1 LKGDGILVDE
11 HPSVLGEVK
20 RGIAERI
27 GKAVAR
33 AKEKGDL
40 PASLNPEI
48 KLDIPPK
55 ADQGDFATSVAMGM
69 ARELKTDGR
78 SVAGILLK
86 HLDMDNSPIKRVDIA
101 GPGFLNFFL
110 DPAWLESAMSRI
122 WADGPAYGRTG
133 YGDGKSVL
141 VEFVSANPTGPLNV
155 VNARAAAV
163 GDCLSGLLEA
173 SGYRVE
179 REFYVN
185 DAGHQVNLLADS
197 LEARYRQALGEE
209 AELPEKGYKG
219 EYLLDVAR
227 KLQEAQGDA
236 LLKMPDAERHEFLKK
251 HALEVMIADQR
262 DTLLA
267 YGLKF
272 NTWFSE
278 KSLRDSGVY
287 LNVIEM
293 LRIKGLTYEKDGA
306 VWFRS
311 TEFGDDKDRVVV
323 KSDESAS
330 VTYIVPDLA
339 YHRNKLERG
348 FDLLIDILGPDHHGY
363 QGRLR
368 AGLMGLGYPKESLEV
383 MIVQMVRLVRGG
395 ESVKM
400 SKRGGEFVSMQ
411 ELLEEVGK
419 DAARFFFLMR
429 SPESHLDFDLDLAR
443 LQSNENPVYYV
454 QYAHARIAS
463 IFRQASQDE
472 GHNKSIGPNEIK
484 FSLLKDPSEL
494 ALMKM
499 LAVFPEEVY
508 EIGRAREPNRLITYM
523 TELAAAFHSFYTKCR
538 VIGDDRDLSD
548 ARLYLA
554 RLTQIT
560 LANSLRLAGISAPET
575 M

>member
-1 LKGDGILVDE
+1 ME
-11 HPSVLGEVK
+11 QHSSVLGAVKHDLAERVRKAIARAIERGDVPATVEPEVK
-20 RGIAERI
+20 F
-27 GKAVAR
+27 
-33 AKEKGDL
+33 
-40 PASLNPEI
+40 S
-48 KLDIPPK
+48 IPPR
-55 ADQGDFATSVAMGM
+55 ADQGDFATSAAMAL
-69 ARELKTDGR
+69 AREMKTDGR
-78 SVAGILLK
+78 TAAGIVLK
-86 HLDMDNSPIKRVDIA
+86 HLNMDNSPIRRVDIA

-110 DPAWLESAMSRI
+110 DPAWLESAMAKI
-122 WADGPAYGRTG
+122 WSEGPIYGSTAYGTG
-133 YGDGKSVL
+133 KKVL

-163 GDCLSGLLEA
+163 GDCLSALLQA
-173 SGYRVE
+173 SGHYVE
-179 REFYVN
+179 REFYIN
-185 DAGHQVNLLADS
+185 DAGHQVDLLADS
-197 LEARYRQALGEE
+197 LEARYRQTLGQE
-209 AELPEKGYKG
+209 AEIPENGYRG
-219 EYLLDVAR
+219 EYLLDVA
-227 KLQEAQGDA
+227 KALQEQHGDV
-236 LLKMPDAERHEFLKK
+236 LLQMDAAERHDLFKK
-251 HALEVMIADQR
+251 HALETMISDQR
-262 DTLLA
+262 DTLLS

-272 NTWFSE
+272 DTWFSE
-278 KSLRDSGVY
+278 KSLRDSGSY
-287 LNVIEM
+287 MNVIEL
-293 LRIKGLTYEKDGA
+293 LRVKGLTYEKDGA

-323 KSDESAS
+323 KSDELAS

-339 YHRNKLERG
+339 YHQNKLQRG
-348 FDLLIDILGPDHHGY
+348 FDLLIDLLGPDHHGY

-368 AGLMGLGYPKESLEV
+368 AGLMGLGYPKEALEV

-400 SKRGGEFVSMQ
+400 SKRGGEFISMR

-454 QYAHARIAS
+454 QYAYARISS
-463 IFRQASQDE
+463 IFRQFKEEERRGSM
-472 GHNKSIGPNEIK
+472 GPNEIK
-484 FSLLKDPSEL
+484 FALLKDPSEL

-499 LAVFPEEVY
+499 LALFPEEVY
-508 EIGRAREPNRLITYM
+508 EIGKAREPNRLITYM

-538 VIGDDRDLSD
+538 VISDDRDLSD

-560 LANSLRLAGISAPET
+560 LANALRLAGISAPES